1 MLYHKTF
8 AHPTS
13 SQWVVFVHGA
23 GGSSSI
29 WFKQVK
35 DFCRHFNVLTLDLRG
50 HGKSQDFGKGY
61 EEYSFDDICTDV
73 LQVLDHCR
81 VERAH
86 FVGISLG
93 TILIRNL
100 YKLAPGRVAS
110 MVLGG
115 AIMHLNLRARVLS
128 AFGDW
133 FKRWLPYMWLYSF
146 FAWII
151 MPRKRHRVSR
161 QMFINEAR
169 YLCQKEFIHWYRL
182 IHEVNPLLKSF
193 ETAPCQAPV
202 LYLMGD
208 EDYMFLPF
216 IRQITPRQPYARL
229 FVAEGSGH
237 VSNIDQPEVFN
248 REAIRFIHHVCAVPY
263 PPAILV

>member
-1 MLYHKTF
+1 MLYYKTF
-8 AHPTS
+8 LHPS
-13 SQWVVFVHGA
+13 SAEWVIFVHGA

-29 WFKQVK
+29 WFRQVK
-35 DFCRHFNVLTLDLRG
+35 EYAQNFNVLMLDLRG
-50 HGKSQDFGKGY
+50 HGRSQNFRKSY
-61 EEYSFDDICTDV
+61 EEYSFDDICRDV
-73 LQVLDHCR
+73 LAVMDEAG
-81 VERAH
+81 VAAAH

-100 YKLAPGRVAS
+100 YALAPHRVRS

-133 FKRWLPYMWLYSF
+133 FKRLLPYMWLYSF

-151 MPRKRHRVSR
+151 MPRPRHRLSR
-161 QMFINEAR
+161 QMFINEAK

-182 IHEVNPLLKSF
+182 IHEVNPLLRMF
-193 ETAPCQAPV
+193 ETAPCHVPV

-216 IRQITPRQPYARL
+216 IREITPTQSYARL
-229 FVAEGSGH
+229 AVVPGSGH
-237 VSNIDQPEVFN
+237 VCNVDQPEIFN
-248 REAIRFIHHVCAVPY
+248 QVSIRFIHDVSIVSK
-263 PPAILV
+263 PPEILV